1 MPENGSQTN
10 APGKKGGEQE
20 NASDQEEGDNAE
32 DERLLFGEKREETTL
47 FVGNSLGVTKID
59 VAASQIG
66 QYSLLERCTVR
77 CLATDGK
84 YLVVASDKGV
94 LLTTGEEFVT
104 LGFEAATAVGID
116 DSWLYAASEKRLARL
131 ARSSVDMN
139 TGSISGEW
147 ETVGEVSEPRRFE
160 GSRLATADGMVRVG
174 DSVETLGLADVVDI
188 CAGGRLAATTEG
200 LYRREEGDWTQVLA
214 GDASAVIESGS
225 AAYAI
230 VDGALFERDENGWT
244 ERTVPGDSPPVDLA
258 YGKELAVI
266 TEDGTVHVEADP
278 ERTHDGHGGWRSQ
291 ALGLRDVTG
300 FVALG
305 G

>member
-1 MPENGSQTN
+1 MPENGNQTKT
-10 APGKKGGEQE
+10 PGKEKKEGNE
-20 NASDQEEGDNAE
+20 EEGDNAE

-47 FVGNSLGVTKID
+47 FVGNDLGVTKID

-84 YLVVASDKGV
+84 YLVVASDEGV
-94 LLTTGEEFVT
+94 LLTTGEEFLA

-116 DSWLYAASEKRLARL
+116 DTWLYAACENRVARL
-131 ARSSVDMN
+131 DRDGIDVNAEI
-139 TGSISGEW
+139 TAGEW

-160 GSRLATADGMVRVG
+160 GSLLATADGIVRV
-174 DSVETLGLADVVDI
+174 DASVETLGLADAKDI
-188 CAGGRLAATTEG
+188 AADGTLAATAAG
-200 LYRREEGDWTQVLA
+200 LYRREDGDWTQVLA

-225 AAYAI
+225 SAYAI
-230 VDGALFERDENGWT
+230 VDGALFERDGNGWT